1 MTKTMTSRTLEETF
15 KVAAMIAHTLTPGS
29 IIGLSGELGAG
40 KTTLVRGIV
49 QALHGEAREVTSP
62 TFTLMNVYEG
72 KPPIYHLDWY
82 RLEDAAALR
91 TIGFE
96 EYLEGNGISV
106 IEWAEK
112 FPDALPSTTRWIRIT
127 MDANGTRHFSGV

>member
-1 MTKTMTSRTLEETF
+1 MLHSHNSTSLEQTYQI
-15 KVAAMIAHTLTPGS
+15 AAQIAATLTPGS
-29 IIGLSGELGAG
+29 IVALSGDLGAG

-49 QALHGEAREVTSP
+49 LALHGGAREVTSP

-72 KPPIYHLDWY
+72 HPPIYHFDWY
-82 RLEDAAALR
+82 RLNSRDALD
-91 TIGFE
+91 TTGFE
-96 EYLEGNGISV
+96 EYLEGPGISI

-112 FPDALPSTTRWIRIT
+112 FPDALPASARWITIT